1 MGSVRGARLRV
12 IPWAVLLKVGH
23 AQPLHLASGRSL
35 IVFSVTQTLSV
46 PYFRQRDNI
55 SGEGYRECA
64 SSAAAMLAAYYKKV
78 STDDQYNRI
87 RQTFG
92 DTTEVESHIEALRHL
107 GLSPWFTTEAD
118 WDTVAE
124 QLGKGRPCI
133 LPYLHQGP
141 VEAPRGGGHWVVAVG
156 LSAQEV
162 VIHDPWGEP
171 LLLSG
176 GHLEG
181 KGGRAV
187 RCTRRNF
194 GRRWMVEGP
203 ASGWLLTIQS

>member
-1 MGSVRGARLRV
+1 VSQ
-12 IPWAVLLKVGH
+12 I
-23 AQPLHLASGRSL
+23 
-35 IVFSVTQTLSV
+35 LSV

-64 SSAAAMLAAYYKKV
+64 SSSAAMLAAYYKKV
-78 STDDQYNRI
+78 TSDDQYNRI

-92 DTTEVESHIEALRHL
+92 DTTEVEAHLDALRHL

-133 LPYLHQGP
+133 LPYLHHGP
-141 VEAPRGGGHWVVAVG
+141 VSAPRGGGHWVVAVG

-162 VIHDPWGEP
+162 IIHDPWGEP
-171 LLLSG
+171 LLLAG